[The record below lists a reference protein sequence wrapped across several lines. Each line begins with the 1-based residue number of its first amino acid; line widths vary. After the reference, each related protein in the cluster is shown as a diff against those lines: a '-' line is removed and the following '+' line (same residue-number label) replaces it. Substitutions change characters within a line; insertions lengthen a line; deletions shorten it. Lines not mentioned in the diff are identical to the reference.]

1 MINGRSMPDDMDPNY
16 APQYPHQPYNGN
28 PHMHPGEQVLL
39 RIIGQ
44 GRWQHPFHEHGN
56 HVRILARD
64 GNLIVSQT
72 DPNELA
78 GPLLFT
84 TTTTPGLAMD
94 GIFYWT
100 GKGLNWDAYGHNPH
114 ADAIAKL
121 DLHSGRATATT
132 PAARHRDQLLR
143 VVPGSQQAAAER
155 IRSAMCGAGG
165 PVTLPDPNHLRQRR
179 LVWRQPLPG
188 TGCDGARSRPHRHHA
203 AIRHRSPTPLPTKP
217 ASPSCGTRITSARS
231 PPTTF
236 SRAE

>member
-1 MINGRSMPDDMDPNY
+1 MDPNY

-28 PHMHPGEQVLL
+28 PHMHPGELVLL

-64 GNLIVSQT
+64 GNLILSA
-72 DPNELA
+72 DRSDNSLA

-100 GKGLNWDAYGHNPH
+100 GKGLNWDAYGHNPTS
-114 ADAIAKL
+114 ADPNAKL
-121 DLHSGRATATT
+121 TCT
-132 PAARHRDQLLR
+132 PDANGYNTGAIPTRDQLLR
-143 VVPGSQQAAAER
+143 VVPGSQQAAGGGSVR
-155 IRSAMCGAGG
+155 RCRRRRSG
-165 PVTLPDPNHLRQRR
+165 DPARSEHSREWR
-179 LVWRQPLPG
+179 LVRRQPLSG
-188 TGCDGARSRPHRHHA
+188 TGRDRARRRVHRHDA
-203 AIRHRSPTPLPTKP
+203 ALRHDRATRPTEKP
-217 ASPSCGTRITSARS
+217 ASPSCGTRTTSARS
-231 PPTTF
+231 PPTIF